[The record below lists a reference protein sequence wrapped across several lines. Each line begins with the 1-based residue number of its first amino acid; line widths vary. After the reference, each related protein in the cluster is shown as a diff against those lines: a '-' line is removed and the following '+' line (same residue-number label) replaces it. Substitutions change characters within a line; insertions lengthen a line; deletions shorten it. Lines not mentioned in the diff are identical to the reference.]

1 MHQLLEFEGDTR
13 DLLKAKVIEIQG
25 KKLARKMLELSKSDR
40 LLLRSFC
47 FDGKRKRY
55 LDFPFNLARTV
66 FMIRCR
72 MLPTKDNFPARWKG
86 TSCNVCGRDDTDEH
100 LFVCLGFADILDD
113 TVSLKMFFADND
125 LELLKSAA
133 EKMVKVIE
141 RLKGIQE
148 LTISDS

>member
-1 MHQLLEFEGDTR
+1 
-13 DLLKAKVIEIQG
+13 
-25 KKLARKMLELSKSDR
+25 
-40 LLLRSFC
+40 
-47 FDGKRKRY
+47 
-55 LDFPFNLARTV
+55 
-66 FMIRCR
+66 MICCS

-100 LFVCLGFADILDD
+100 LFVCPGFADILDD
-113 TVSLKMFFADND
+113 TVSLEMFFADND

-141 RLKGIQE
+141 RLKVIQE